1 MSTPVVG
8 ESTSKRACLRS
19 MGSARDPGLWER
31 LMDKGFHF
39 EVKTDKEGNVD
50 TLATCAAN
58 LLLRLDNTLSTWVR
72 QPSPSEKSA
81 LKIMAL
87 YAPFGCSAQCDGV

>member
-1 MSTPVVG
+1 
-8 ESTSKRACLRS
+8 
-19 MGSARDPGLWER
+19 
-31 LMDKGFHF
+31 MDKGFHF

-50 TLATCAAN
+50 TLATCTAN
-58 LLLRLDNTLSTWVR
+58 LSLRLDNTLSTWVR

-87 YAPFGCSAQCDGV
+87 YLDMNVICDRIPIL